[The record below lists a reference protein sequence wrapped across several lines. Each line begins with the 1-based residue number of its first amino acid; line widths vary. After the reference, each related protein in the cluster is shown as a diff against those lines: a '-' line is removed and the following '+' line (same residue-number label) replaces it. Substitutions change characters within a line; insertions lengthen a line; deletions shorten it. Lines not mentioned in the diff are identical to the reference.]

1 MYKSLDDFEIV
12 LEGNMR
18 QFRLVMGTRVGDVYH
33 RIFLVLTLLKRA
45 LCICCLLLT
54 MSTLDGVRTEEPPQ
68 FITDDEIET
77 ALEGW
82 LQDFFKVAGISIPP
96 RVFLLKSNEV
106 NAGATFGGIIIV
118 YTGLIVKC
126 KNVLE
131 LLGVLAH
138 ETGHIAGGHMAKS
151 SAIMSDASVPAVA
164 SLLLGAAGSL
174 LTGNPGPLMAGLA
187 GGAHVFERSI
197 LKHSREQEDSADASA
212 ISYLTA
218 MGWSV
223 SGLAD
228 FLDRLKSYTTGQEDP
243 YIQTHPLSSERKE
256 KIRLYQNQQAAN
268 LQIPEAHEKRFQ
280 RIKAKLIGFTKKR
293 SDVYTQY
300 LLKDKTLPARYAR
313 LIANYNEK
321 KNSVSARIAL
331 RELDALLVES
341 PNDPYFLELK
351 GQFCFE
357 TGQIS
362 ESLPYLREAVQKCPK
377 SYSTRLMLAHA
388 LIESPMANA
397 PNATELREA
406 VEHLTKIVEQR
417 PENTFAWRLFASAYG
432 KMGHAENAAACL
444 AEEAFQLKQVEMAR
458 AQAKKGEKATNPVLA
473 RRSSDILQQLPK
485 TE

>member
-1 MYKSLDDFEIV
+1 MI
-12 LEGNMR
+12 LEGNMG
-18 QFRLVMGTRVGDVYH
+18 QFRLSVSMCVDDVC
-33 RIFLVLTLLKRA
+33 RGIFFALTSFKKALYVCCVLVA
-45 LCICCLLLT
+45 I
-54 MSTLDGVRTEEPPQ
+54 STLDGAHAEESSQ

-82 LQDFFKVAGISIPP
+82 LKDFFKVAGISIPP
-96 RVFLLKSNEV
+96 RVFLFKSNEV

-118 YTGLIVKC
+118 YTGLIIKC

-138 ETGHIAGGHMAKS
+138 ETGHIAGGHMAKT

-212 ISYLTA
+212 ITYLTA

-223 SGLAD
+223 SGLGD

-256 KIRLYQNQQAAN
+256 KIRLYQKRQASN
-268 LQIPEAHEKRFQ
+268 LHISEEHEKRFQ

-300 LLKDKTLPARYAR
+300 PLTDKTLPARYAR

-321 KNSVSARIAL
+321 KNSVSARVAL
-331 RELDALLVES
+331 KELDALLVES

-362 ESLPYLREAVQKCPK
+362 ESLPYLREAAQKCPK

-397 PNATELREA
+397 STSTELREA
-406 VEHLTKIVEQR
+406 VEHLAKITEQR

-432 KMGHAENAAACL
+432 KMGQAENAAACL
-444 AEEAFQLKQVEMAR
+444 AEEAFQLKHVEMAR
-458 AQAKKGEKATNPVLA
+458 AQAKKGEKATSPVLA

>member
-1 MYKSLDDFEIV
+1 MV
-12 LEGNMR
+12 WEGNMR
-18 QFRLVMGTRVGDVYH
+18 QFLLGISMCVDDVCRGILFALTFFRKALYMCCVLVAINTV
-33 RIFLVLTLLKRA
+33 
-45 LCICCLLLT
+45 
-54 MSTLDGVRTEEPPQ
+54 DGAYAEEPPQ

-82 LQDFFKVAGISIPP
+82 LKDFFKVAGVSIPP

-118 YTGLIVKC
+118 YTGLIIKC

-212 ISYLTA
+212 ITYLTA

-223 SGLAD
+223 SGLGD

-256 KIRLYQNQQAAN
+256 KIRLYQKQQAAN
-268 LQIPEAHEKRFQ
+268 LHISEEHEKRFQ

-300 LLKDKTLPARYAR
+300 PLKDKTLPARYAR

-321 KNSVSARIAL
+321 KNSVSARVAL
-331 RELDALLVES
+331 RELDALLMES

-362 ESLPYLREAVQKCPK
+362 ESLPYLREAAQKCPK

-397 PNATELREA
+397 STSTELREA
-406 VEHLTKIVEQR
+406 VEHLTKITEQR

-432 KMGHAENAAACL
+432 KMGQAENAAACL

-458 AQAKKGEKATNPVLA
+458 AQAKKGEKATNFVLA